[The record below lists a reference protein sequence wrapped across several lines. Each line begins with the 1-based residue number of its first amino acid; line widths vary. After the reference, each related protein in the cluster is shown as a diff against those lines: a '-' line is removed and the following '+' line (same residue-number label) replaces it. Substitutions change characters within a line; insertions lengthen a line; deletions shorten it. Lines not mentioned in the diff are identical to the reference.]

1 MITLNLP
8 VISAVSGVSRAEAF
22 IQQSTEVVEERL
34 LDLASIIAVVVG
46 AATYALTALQLWWD
60 DNGEEVKAACV
71 RSYEGVRA
79 ALPVIRSEAL
89 ELGRDAR
96 TGWTVAK
103 VAISPVLRRLQ
114 AL

>member
-34 LDLASIIAVVVG
+34 LDLASILAVVIGV
-46 AATYALTALQLWWD
+46 ATYALTALQLWWE
-60 DNGEEVKAACV
+60 DNGASVKATCV
-71 RSYEGVRA
+71 RSYEGARA
-79 ALPVIRSEAL
+79 AWPVVRSEAI
-89 ELGRDAR
+89 ELVRDTRA
-96 TGWTVAK
+96 GWTVAK